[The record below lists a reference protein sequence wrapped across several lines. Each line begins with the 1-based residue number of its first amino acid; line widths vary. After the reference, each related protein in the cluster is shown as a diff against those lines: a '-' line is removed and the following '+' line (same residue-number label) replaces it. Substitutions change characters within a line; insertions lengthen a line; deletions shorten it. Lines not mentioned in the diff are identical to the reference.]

1 MRRAAMAVIAL
12 VTAKVFLVDAA
23 GFTCLT
29 RVFSFLG
36 PGLSLAGLVWLN
48 CRAGPAAQGPKDR
61 VA

>member
-1 MRRAAMAVIAL
+1 MAVIAL